1 MNTKNS
7 LPRFTAVSSLIGSK
21 VNSSSVNEGSYVV
34 NKSDIITQAG
44 CFSYSRC
51 DGVFKRCTTCCI
63 EAATGGSIRIRCSPE
78 RSCGLCGIDQG
89 HSNWNL

>member
-1 MNTKNS
+1 MNTKKI
-7 LPRFTAVSSLIGSK
+7 LPGFTAISALIESK
-21 VNSSSVNEGSYVV
+21 VNSSSVNERSYLP

-51 DGVFKRCTTCCI
+51 NGVFKRCTTCCI
-63 EAATGGSIRIRCSPE
+63 EAAAGESIRIRCSPE
-78 RSCGLCGIDQG
+78 RPCGLCGIDPG